1 MLGLFNYANKMN
13 GLWKLKGIFYNVPGL
28 ELAPTR
34 AAASNACEVW
44 LSPSVPRSRSV
55 TPILFGFVR
64 LAEAVIIVFF
74 ILVPVILLLIDF
86 IPVKLAAV
94 LARVFVALLLGLVF
108 THFLVSHISVI
119 FLISVTLRG
128 ISLDLVILLKSVVLL
143 VVPLWRP
150 SVWPWPGS
158 HNRSFVSAVKK
169 RCSIKGCSNHSK
181 SNLYQS
187 WVGGILELRINP
199 KKEESQ

>member
-1 MLGLFNYANKMN
+1 M
-13 GLWKLKGIFYNVPGL
+13 
-28 ELAPTR
+28 
-34 AAASNACEVW
+34 
-44 LSPSVPRSRSV
+44 

-150 SVWPWPGS
+150 SV
-158 HNRSFVSAVKK
+158 
-169 RCSIKGCSNHSK
+169 
-181 SNLYQS
+181 
-187 WVGGILELRINP
+187 
-199 KKEESQ
+199 